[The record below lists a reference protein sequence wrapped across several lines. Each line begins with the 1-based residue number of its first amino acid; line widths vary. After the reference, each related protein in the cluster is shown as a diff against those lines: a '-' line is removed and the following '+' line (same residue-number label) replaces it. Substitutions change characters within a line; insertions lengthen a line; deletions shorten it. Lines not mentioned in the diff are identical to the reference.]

1 MSNPSGNPFDLS
13 GYLPKTAPEPTVTEW
28 HSVENNGA
36 GYLRCWLIWAR
47 ESAQLHG
54 VKRAACLAVAIL
66 ANVLI
71 AKTLGTELVAQAHA
85 QTVPK
90 SLERRG
96 TDAALKQR
104 TNAWTVGVAGGQ
116 RSGTYMSLAD
126 ELAQVLDDGDN
137 LRIIPIVT
145 YGAASNLDDLL
156 YLRHVD
162 AVMTQSDIFEYFRTQ
177 RKTPNLENRIHYI
190 IRLPVS
196 EVHVLAGT
204 DIKSL
209 EDLRGKRVSFGPAG
223 AASSLTGTIIFQ
235 RLGVNVEQ
243 VLLDNPTA
251 LQKLKSGELA
261 ALVRVIGKPVDFFA
275 HIPPN
280 SGLHL
285 VPIPFSTI
293 FADHYALGEFTSEE
307 YPTLVPQGQ
316 KIDTIAVPAVL
327 AVFNWPK
334 DTDRYRRVRRFTEA
348 LFIKWDK
355 FHEPHRHPK
364 WRDVNLAAT
373 VPGWTR
379 WSVAEEMV
387 RRMQQKD
394 QNPAVSS
401 LTQEQHEALF
411 HQFLKWQEQ
420 RSSVP
425 QQKRGVQQ
433 QRSGVQQQRGSTQQ
447 RDSAQQQR
455 TGVQQQRGSTQQ
467 RGSARQQRSSV
478 QQQGSGVPQYVQGR
492 GPREPNAQ
500 FQRNYAQSQ
509 SQMCM
514 TQDGTCGLT
523 LPTVPGSQCGCQS
536 AYGVSWGEAR

>member
-1 MSNPSGNPFDLS
+1 MSHPSSDPFDPS
-13 GYLPKTAPEPTVTEW
+13 ASLPKSARERPATEW
-28 HSVENNGA
+28 HSVENDGE
-36 GYLRCWLIWAR
+36 GHLRYWLKRAR
-47 ESAQLHG
+47 EGAQLHG
-54 VKRAACLAVAIL
+54 VKGAACLAAAIL
-66 ANVLI
+66 ANVLV
-71 AKTLGTELVAQAHA
+71 ALMLGAFLVAPAHA

-90 SLERRG
+90 SLERGG

-116 RSGTYMSLAD
+116 LTGTYMSLAD

-137 LRIIPIVT
+137 LRVVPIVT

-177 RKTPNLENRIHYI
+177 RKTPNLENRINYI

-209 EDLRGKRVSFGPAG
+209 QDLRGKKVNFGPAG

-235 RLGVNVEQ
+235 RLGVKVEQ

-261 ALVRVIGKPVDFFA
+261 ALVRVIGKPVDFFE

-285 VPIPFSTI
+285 VPIPFSRI
-293 FADHYALGEFTSEE
+293 FADHYAMGEFTSEE
-307 YPTLVPQGQ
+307 YRTLVPQGER
-316 KIDTIAVPAVL
+316 IDTIAVPAVL

-334 DTDRYRRVRRFTEA
+334 DTDRYQRVRRFTEA
-348 LFIKWDK
+348 LFTKWDK

-364 WRDVNLAAT
+364 WRDINLAAT

-379 WSVAEEMV
+379 WSVAEEML
-387 RRMQQKD
+387 RRKQQKD
-394 QNPAVSS
+394 QSPAVSN
-401 LTQEQHEALF
+401 LTPEQREALF
-411 HQFLKWQEQ
+411 HQLLKWQEQ

-425 QQKRGVQQ
+425 QQRGGVQQ
-433 QRSGVQQQRGSTQQ
+433 QRSGSG
-447 RDSAQQQR
+447 
-455 TGVQQQRGSTQQ
+455 G
-467 RGSARQQRSSV
+467 
-478 QQQGSGVPQYVQGR
+478 QQQGSGVPQQRSSVPKQGSGVPQQGR
-492 GPREPNAQ
+492 SVQ
-500 FQRNYAQSQ
+500 QQ
-509 SQMCM
+509 
-514 TQDGTCGLT
+514 
-523 LPTVPGSQCGCQS
+523 GSSVQQ
-536 AYGVSWGEAR
+536 